1 MKIKRRH
8 QREKEQHAAEEY
20 GKDGK
25 NGEQRGGII
34 ERRVRKLKMKWDKR
48 RERREEKEEIIKT
61 RKNQKN
67 EWTDEEV
74 QTIPVRGSHIMSM

>member
-1 MKIKRRH
+1 MPEDVDENK
-8 QREKEQHAAEEY
+8 KEALEGKGAAAEEY

-61 RKNQKN
+61 RKN
-67 EWTDEEV
+67 
-74 QTIPVRGSHIMSM
+74 